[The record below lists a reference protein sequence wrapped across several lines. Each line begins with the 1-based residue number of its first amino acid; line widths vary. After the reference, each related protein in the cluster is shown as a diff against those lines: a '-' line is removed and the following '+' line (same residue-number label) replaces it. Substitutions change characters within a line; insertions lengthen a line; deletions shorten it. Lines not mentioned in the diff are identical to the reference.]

1 MERVYHD
8 LLRQALNQC
17 ATSHQ
22 GDAVVARFVDLVLR
36 HELAEERQRCQ
47 ASKEVKP

>member
-8 LLRQALNQC
+8 LLRQAFDQC

-36 HELAEERQRCQ
+36 HELTEERQR
-47 ASKEVKP
+47 SLPKK